1 VSSLAN
7 AVSLV
12 HISFTDI
19 LSVAEMVRVRAAL
32 VVVLAPELI
41 DILQVGA
48 VSSCT
53 IAVLLVMLVLFF
65 SLRSIELLI
74 LLVRVISEL
83 QVFDASHV
91 SVVTSVYAQLL
102 REYSTSL
109 FPLALLHVP
118 VRVTDVEFVRLVG
131 LVKVTYESENT

>member
-1 VSSLAN
+1 MFAQVSSLAN

-41 DILQVGA
+41 DILQVRA

-91 SVVTSVYAQLL
+91 SVVTSVYVQLL
-102 REYSTSL
+102 
-109 FPLALLHVP
+109 
-118 VRVTDVEFVRLVG
+118 
-131 LVKVTYESENT
+131 